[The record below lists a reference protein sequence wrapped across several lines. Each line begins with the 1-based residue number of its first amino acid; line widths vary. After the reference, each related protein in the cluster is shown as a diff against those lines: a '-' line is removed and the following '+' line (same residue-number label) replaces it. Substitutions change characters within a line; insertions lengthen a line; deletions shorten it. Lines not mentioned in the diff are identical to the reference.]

1 MYVATR
7 SANDQERQTLSDLRS
22 LWGSGFRSWACGSQ
36 GIQPVASDEQRRRAA
51 GEAGSHGATVSTRLP
66 RVWPQV
72 LDHAKADQDERV
84 RREHQGISV
93 PRAGLRWRCCLGRGQ
108 AMRITVVGVLIVIG
122 TVVLLALIADRVG
135 RDLDRSKGKRDEQN
149 YLS

>member
-1 MYVATR
+1 
-7 SANDQERQTLSDLRS
+7 
-22 LWGSGFRSWACGSQ
+22 
-36 GIQPVASDEQRRRAA
+36 
-51 GEAGSHGATVSTRLP
+51 AGSHGATVSTRLP

-108 AMRITVVGVLIVIG
+108 AMRITVLFVIG

-149 YLS
+149 YLSYRMAYG

>member
-66 RVWPQV
+66 GVWPQV
-72 LDHAKADQDERV
+72 LDHATADQE
-84 RREHQGISV
+84 E
-93 PRAGLRWRCCLGRGQ
+93 
-108 AMRITVVGVLIVIG
+108 
-122 TVVLLALIADRVG
+122 RVG
-135 RDLDRSKGKRDEQN
+135 RDHQGVLERSAVLRGMRW
-149 YLS
+149 LV